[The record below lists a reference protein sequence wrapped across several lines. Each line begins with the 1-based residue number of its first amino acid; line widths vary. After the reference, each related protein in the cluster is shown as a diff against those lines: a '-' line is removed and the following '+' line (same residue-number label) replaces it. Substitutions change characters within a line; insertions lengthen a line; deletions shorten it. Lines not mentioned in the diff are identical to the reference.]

1 MGSLNQ
7 PPYKTAFL
15 HTDELIFLFLVTMS
29 SSAIN
34 SSFDKFNHLKLAR
47 VYQKISRPIIVSDR
61 LRTPENMGSVL
72 RLAGNI
78 GAEKTVFISDTAQQ
92 FRLRRIKKTAS
103 TANENTK
110 WEILDEDQ
118 LSTFIPLDYQIVAI
132 ETSEKAQSIFDFQ
145 FPEKTAFLVG
155 NERYGIRPEI
165 LKQADHVV
173 YIPVPG
179 PVSSLNVTHALSIA
193 LFEWLR
199 QWY

>member
-1 MGSLNQ
+1 
-7 PPYKTAFL
+7 
-15 HTDELIFLFLVTMS
+15 MS
-29 SSAIN
+29 TSAIN
-34 SSFDKFNHLKLAR
+34 SSFDKFNHLKLAEI
-47 VYQKISRPIIVSDR
+47 YQKISRPIIITDR

-78 GAEKTVFISDTAQQ
+78 GAKKTIFISDTAQQ

-118 LSTFIPLDYQIVAI
+118 LSTFIPADYQIIAI
-132 ETSEKAQSIFDFQ
+132 ETSEKAESIFEFK

-165 LKQADHVV
+165 LTQADHVV

-179 PVSSLNVTHALSIA
+179 TVSSLNVTHALSVA

-199 QWY
+199 QQHK

>member
-1 MGSLNQ
+1 
-7 PPYKTAFL
+7 
-15 HTDELIFLFLVTMS
+15 MS
-29 SSAIN
+29 KSAIN
-34 SSFDKFNHLKLAR
+34 SSFDKFSDLKLAEI
-47 VYQKISRPIIVSDR
+47 YQKTNRQIIVADR

-78 GAEKTVFISDTAQQ
+78 GAKKTIFISDTAHQ

-103 TANENTK
+103 TANENTN
-110 WEILDEDQ
+110 WEILNEDQ
-118 LSTFIPLDYQIVAI
+118 LSTFIPSDYQIVAI

-165 LKQADHVV
+165 LEQATQVV

-179 PVSSLNVTHALSIA
+179 PVSSLNVTHALSVA

-199 QWY
+199 QQHK

>member
-1 MGSLNQ
+1 
-7 PPYKTAFL
+7 
-15 HTDELIFLFLVTMS
+15 MS
-29 SSAIN
+29 TQEN
-34 SSFDKFNHLKLAR
+34 HSSFDKFNKLKLAEI
-47 VYQKISRPIIVSDR
+47 YQQISRPIIVTDR

-78 GAEKTVFISDTAQQ
+78 GAEKTFFISDVAHQ

-103 TANENTK
+103 VANENTN
-110 WEILDEDQ
+110 WEILNEDR
-118 LSTFIPLDYQIVAI
+118 LSVFIPSDFQIVAV
-132 ETSEKAQSIFDFQ
+132 ETSEKAHSIFDFE

-165 LKQADHVV
+165 LKQAAHQV

-199 QWY
+199 QQSG

>member
-1 MGSLNQ
+1 
-7 PPYKTAFL
+7 
-15 HTDELIFLFLVTMS
+15 MS
-29 SSAIN
+29 QSAPN
-34 SSFDKFNHLKLAR
+34 SSFDKFNELRLSE
-47 VYQKISRPIIVSDR
+47 VYQKLSRPIIITDR

-78 GAEKTVFISDTAQQ
+78 GAGNTFFLSDVAQD

-110 WEILDEDQ
+110 WKILNEDQ
-118 LSTFIPLDYQIVAI
+118 LSDFIPADYQIVAI
-132 ETSEKAQSIFDFQ
+132 ETSESAQNIFGFQ
-145 FPEKTAFLVG
+145 FKEKTAFIVG

-165 LKQADHVV
+165 LAQANHQV

-179 PVSSLNVTHALSIA
+179 PVSSLNVTHALSVA

-199 QWY
+199 QWYR